1 MKLVT
6 MEVATRDRYDTLV
19 LTLEALAFQT
29 FVDFDVLVIDDSPIP
44 KDLRTLPAYQTVF
57 QLLNQHGINW
67 SVQYGRRLGPA
78 HAHQMAQEIATTKFC
93 WRVDDDAIPRPD
105 VLWRLISQMKDD
117 VGAVGGLVLL
127 PNAAPRPANAANI
140 ITDLNRPNLQW
151 SASPDTRIQEVDH
164 LYSSYLYRRGIAK
177 YELGL
182 SPAGFREETLHT
194 FAIKRAG
201 YKVLL
206 EPRAVTYHFPG
217 QTGGIRSYPPEFYE
231 ADEKLFQAQLAEWG
245 VHAEPVKIIIGDF
258 GKGDSVILKSLIP
271 DLKRKYKKLLFA
283 TCYPEIFYN
292 DDIEQISISEAKQ
305 RFGNLERWN
314 LYKFCIDNN
323 WTESLEKAMRKMYD
337 I

>member
-6 MEVATRDRYDTLV
+6 CEIASKDRYDTLV

-29 FVDFDVLVIDDSPIP
+29 FVDFDVIIIDDSPIP

-67 SVQYGRRLGPA
+67 SVQYGRKLGPA
-78 HAHQMAQEIATTKFC
+78 YAHQMAQDIATTKFC
-93 WRVDDDAIPRPD
+93 FRIDDDQIPRPD
-105 VLWRLISQMKDD
+105 VLWRLVSQMKDD

-151 SASPDTRIQEVDH
+151 SPSPDTSIQEVDH
-164 LYSSYLYRRGIAK
+164 LYSSYLYRRGVAK

-201 YKVLL
+201 CKILL
-206 EPRAVTYHFPG
+206 EPRAVTHHFPG
-217 QTGGIRSYPPEFYE
+217 QTGGIRSYPPEYYE
-231 ADEKLFQAQLAEWG
+231 ADEKLFHAQLTEWG
-245 VHAEPVKIIIGDF
+245 VHSEPVKICILDNGIGDH
-258 GKGDSVILKSLIP
+258 VIFKSIIP
-271 DLKRKYKKLLFA
+271 DLKKRYDKLLIA
-283 TCYPEIFYN
+283 SCYPELFA
-292 DDIEQISISEAKQ
+292 DDHVDQISISEA
-305 RFGNLERWN
+305 RLRYGNLEKWN
-314 LYKFCIDNN
+314 WYKWCIDNN
-323 WTESLEKAMRKMYD
+323 WTQSLEKAVRTMYHV
-337 I
+337 